1 MFTAALIFVISL
13 AATLQFIVLS
23 WRAALLKVASE
34 PLSAEWEPLAG
45 SLAKSFVSNG
55 FSSLAAY
62 SELCPDLDHEAGPKM
77 RTLRAYY
84 RVLQFIERVGKL
96 VVPDSAAWVPR
107 EMALCTRCAAVMLSH
122 RMESNHTLSAAARSF

>member
-1 MFTAALIFVISL
+1 MLIAALIFVISL
-13 AATLQFIVLS
+13 ATALQFLVLS

-34 PLSAEWEPLAG
+34 PLPAEWAPVAG

-62 SELCPDLDHEAGPKM
+62 SDLCPDFDRGAGLKV
-77 RTLRAYY
+77 RALRLYY
-84 RVLQFIERVGKL
+84 QILQVWERIADL
-96 VVPDSAAWVPR
+96 MAPNAALWPAR

-122 RMESNHTLSAAARSF
+122 RLERNQALSAAARSF